1 MEELQPRQ
9 TFFMPGVQPGQDA
22 KDMRLSGGIRE
33 PFYYSLSSRSTV
45 PYVTIS
51 GGTKSNKLLSWG
63 EIIMVPPGEMLSV
76 KNSSYHQGDIA
87 INSGRDYV
95 EIPTRVTVPVPL
107 GVVAGPG
114 PGEVTRFAT
123 YPVDCRR
130 AKRAYATI
138 ATLISSPGLVNILG
152 VWRESSFNTSYD
164 IALDTG
170 PSLPQY
176 IEQVTIPA
184 FTKFGLFPLGK
195 RAPDTITPMTLG
207 DTAQF
212 SFSYILADLI
222 ADPTNKIDE
231 AFYTLEY

>member
-1 MEELQPRQ
+1 MEEMQPRQ
-9 TFFMPGVQPGQDA
+9 TFFMPGIGPGQEA
-22 KDMRLSGGIRE
+22 KNMRLSGGVRE

-63 EIIMVPPGEMLSV
+63 EVIMVPPGEMLTV
-76 KNSSYHQGDIA
+76 INSSYHQGDVA

-107 GVVAGPG
+107 VAVDGPV
-114 PGEVTRFAT
+114 PGQRIRVAR

-138 ATLISSPGLVNILG
+138 ATLLSTPGLINIVG
-152 VWRESSFNTSYD
+152 TWRESSFDTSYD
-164 IALDTG
+164 TALDTG

-176 IEQVTIPA
+176 IEQVTVPA

-212 SFSYILADLI
+212 SFTFILADEI
-222 ADPTNKIDE
+222 PDPTNKIDE